1 MNPAN
6 ARLHALA
13 LVTLVMMSGCSTVFE
28 SDKIDYKSAGKAPPL
43 DIPPD
48 LTKISN
54 EGRYVAPGG
63 ASVSASGFQQQSVAS
78 QTIPTAASAVADA
91 RIERLGNQRWLVI
104 SRPPEQLWEPIKS
117 FWTDSGFLLLQEERN
132 LGLMETD
139 WAENR
144 AKIPQDI
151 IRSTIGKVLD
161 GLYSTSER
169 DKFRTRLERT
179 ANGGTEIY
187 ISHRGMQEVVT
198 GPKNNEQITWTP
210 RQSDPELETEFLR
223 RLMVR
228 LGASVEQ
235 AKTAAVAGVPPQSPA
250 RVGSDNGRPVVLISD
265 DFDRAWRRVG
275 LSLDRTGFTV
285 EDRDR
290 SQGIYY
296 VRYVEQAATEKDTG
310 FFSRWF
316 SSSPKTKGPAKYRI
330 SVKST
335 GQATTVSV
343 LTETGQPD
351 TSPVATQIV
360 QLLAADIK

>member
-1 MNPAN
+1 MKPAN
-6 ARLHALA
+6 ARLHVLA
-13 LVTLVMMSGCSTVFE
+13 LVTLTVMSGCGTTVFE
-28 SDKIDYKSAGKAPPL
+28 ADRIDYKSAGKAPPL

-48 LTKISN
+48 LTKIST
-54 EGRYVAPGG
+54 EGRYVTPGG
-63 ASVSASGFQQQSVAS
+63 GAVSASGYQQQSTQA
-78 QTIPTAASAVADA
+78 IPTAASSLADA
-91 RIERLGNQRWLVI
+91 RIERLGNQRWLVV

-144 AKIPQDI
+144 AKLPQDI
-151 IRSTIGKVLD
+151 IRNSIGKVLD
-161 GLYSTSER
+161 ALYSTSER

-187 ISHRGMQEVVT
+187 ISHRGMQEIAT
-198 GPKNNEQITWTP
+198 GSKSNEQIVWTP
-210 RQSDPELETEFLR
+210 RPSDPELETEFLK

-228 LGASVEQ
+228 LGASSEQ
-235 AKTAAVAGVPPQSPA
+235 AKAIAAAGGTPQKSTA
-250 RVGSDNGRPVVLISD
+250 RVASVGGSPVVVIDD

-290 SQGIYY
+290 SQGLYY
-296 VRYVEQAATEKDTG
+296 VRYVEQAAQEKDTG

-316 SSSPKTKGPAKYRI
+316 SGSPKAKGPSKYRI
-330 SVKST
+330 SVKSVAQT
-335 GQATTVSV
+335 TTVSI
-343 LTETGQPD
+343 LTEAGQPD
-351 TSPVATQIV
+351 TSPVAAQIV
-360 QLLAADIK
+360 QMLASDIK